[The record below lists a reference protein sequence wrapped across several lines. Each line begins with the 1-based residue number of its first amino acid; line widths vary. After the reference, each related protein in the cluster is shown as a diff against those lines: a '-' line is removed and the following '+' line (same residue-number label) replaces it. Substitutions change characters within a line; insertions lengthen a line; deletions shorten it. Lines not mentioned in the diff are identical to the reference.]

1 MKKFNVAVVG
11 ATGAVGIEMLKTLEK
26 RNFPIGELYLIA
38 SERSAGKVISFMGKD
53 YTVEALTET
62 VFDGKNIDIALFSA
76 GGSTAGKF
84 APYAVKSGA
93 IVIDNSSEFR
103 NDPEVPLVVPEVNS
117 HAIKNHK
124 GIIANPNCS
133 TIQMVVALAPIHK
146 AFGIKRVVV
155 STYQAASGAGLTAM
169 EECENQ
175 MREHL
180 DGKTVTV
187 DKFAH
192 QLAFNLIPH
201 IDVFTEN
208 GYTKEEMKMV
218 YETKKILED
227 ESVSVCA
234 TCVRVPVMR
243 AHSEVIN
250 IETEKAI
257 TAREA
262 TELWKKSEG
271 VIVVDNPENKE
282 YPMPLFCAGKD
293 EVFLGRI
300 REDISAS
307 NALTFWCVSDQIL
320 KGAALNAVQI
330 AECCIKDL

>member
-1 MKKFNVAVVG
+1 MKKVNVAVVG

-26 RNFPIGELYLIA
+26 RNFPIENLYLIA
-38 SERSAGKVISFMGKD
+38 SERSAGKIINFMGKD

-76 GGSTAGKF
+76 GGDRARDF

-93 IVIDNSSEFR
+93 VVIDNSSEFR
-103 NDPEVPLVVPEVNS
+103 NDPEVPLVVPEVNA

-169 EECENQ
+169 QECETQ

-180 DGKTVTV
+180 DGKAVTV

-201 IDVFTEN
+201 IDVFTDN

-227 ESVSVCA
+227 DSVAVTA

-250 IETEKAI
+250 IETEKPI
-257 TAREA
+257 TAKAA
-262 TELWKKSEG
+262 TELWEKSEG
-271 VIVVDNPENKE
+271 IIVIDKPENKE
-282 YPMPLFCAGKD
+282 YPMPLFCANKD

-300 REDISAS
+300 REDISAD

-330 AECCIKDL
+330 AECCIK

>member
-1 MKKFNVAVVG
+1 MKKVNVAVVG

-26 RNFPIGELYLIA
+26 RNFPIDNLYLIA
-38 SERSAGKVISFMGKD
+38 SERSAGKIINFMGKD

-76 GGSTAGKF
+76 GASRAKDF
-84 APYAVKSGA
+84 APFAVKSGA

-103 NDPEVPLVVPEVNS
+103 NDPEIPLVVPEVNE
-117 HAIKNHK
+117 HAISAHK

-146 AFGIKRVVV
+146 AFGIKRVIVT
-155 STYQAASGAGLTAM
+155 TYQAASGAGLTAM
-169 EECENQ
+169 QECENQ

-180 DGKTVTV
+180 DGKPVTV
-187 DKFAH
+187 EKFAH
-192 QLAFNLIPH
+192 QLAFNVIPH
-201 IDVFTEN
+201 IDVFKDN

-218 YETKKILED
+218 TETQKIMEAAD
-227 ESVSVCA
+227 MRITA

-250 IETEKAI
+250 IETEKPI
-257 TAREA
+257 TAALARDIWE
-262 TELWKKSEG
+262 KSQG
-271 VIVVDNPENKE
+271 IIVIDNPENKE

-300 REDISAS
+300 REDISADNS
-307 NALTFWCVSDQIL
+307 LTFWCVADQIL

-330 AECCIKDL
+330 AECCIK

>member
-1 MKKFNVAVVG
+1 MKKVNVAVVG

-26 RNFPIGELYLIA
+26 RNFPIENLYLIA
-38 SERSAGKVISFMGKD
+38 SERSAGKVINFMGKD

-76 GGSTAGKF
+76 GGCRARDFAKF
-84 APYAVKSGA
+84 AVKAGA
-93 IVIDNSSEFR
+93 LVIDNSSEFR
-103 NDPEVPLVVPEVNS
+103 NDPEVPLVVPEVNA

-169 EECENQ
+169 AECETQ

-180 DGKTVTV
+180 DCKTVTV
-187 DKFAH
+187 EKFAH

-201 IDVFTEN
+201 IDEFTEN
-208 GYTKEEMKMV
+208 GYTKEELKMV
-218 YETKKILED
+218 KETKKIMED
-227 ESVSVCA
+227 DSLKVTA

-250 IETEKAI
+250 IETEKPI
-257 TAREA
+257 TAKEA
-262 TELWKKSEG
+262 TAIWEKSEG
-271 VIVVDNPENKE
+271 IIVIDKPENKE
-282 YPMPLFCAGKD
+282 YPMPLFCANKD

-300 REDISAS
+300 REDISAD

-330 AECCIKDL
+330 AECYIKDL